1 MCCVEV
7 KGKSAVL
14 AEEAE
19 MLSKPASG
27 HDIPILNSEQ
37 WLIRMSVCALIQ
49 VENHGRG
56 QKTKSVW
63 VMFTKTPVLSL
74 SDLECLISK

>member
-56 QKTKSVW
+56 QKQNQFGLCLQKH
-63 VMFTKTPVLSL
+63 LSFL
-74 SDLECLISK
+74 YLIWNV